1 MDSVHHPEV
10 RSWISPK
17 VKLKTYFDDF
27 KLAIESNGRGELPA
41 KKMIE
46 DKRKFTQYHL
56 RLLMQ
61 TPPPPLELAGKAVPG
76 VVGGRG
82 CQITEEMIKNIAQQC
97 DIDSLKYVLHTY
109 LVLTTH
115 HILILLGIV
124 LIVLIDLKNP

>member
-61 TPPPPLELAGKAVPG
+61 TPPPPLELAGGKVPG
-76 VVGGRG
+76 VVDGGSCR
-82 CQITEEMIKNIAQQC
+82 ITEEMIKNIAQQC
-97 DIDSLKYVLHTY
+97 DIDSLKYVL
-109 LVLTTH
+109 
-115 HILILLGIV
+115 LITS
-124 LIVLIDLKNP
+124 